1 MSPFPGRFTWAG
13 KTVLVTGATGSF
25 GRRFVEVLRA
35 EQALRRIVIFSRDEQ
50 KQHEM
55 QQTLPESDSVRYQ
68 IGSVRDVARLQVAF
82 DGVDVVVHAAAMKQI
97 PMCESNAAEAVLTNV
112 MGARYVIEAAIA
124 QGVGRV
130 LNLSTDKAVK
140 PVSAYGASK
149 LLAEKL
155 FLEVPSAREG
165 RPPLFATVRYG
176 NVVGTRGSVIP
187 VFRRQRAAGVVT
199 VTDPRMTRFWITRD
213 EGVRFVIRCIEQ
225 LRGGEI
231 FVPKVPSAGIG
242 DLVETVAAGCR
253 VERIGVRPGERLH
266 EVLVSED
273 ESRFAR
279 EFPDMFVLRPGG
291 WSASDGAEGRPLP
304 DGYAYT
310 SDGTAR
316 RLRLEELKAMVEEGD
331 ESMRRA
337 TDATGR
343 GVVGRG

>member
-1 MSPFPGRFTWAG
+1 MSPSPSRFSWAG
-13 KTVLVTGATGSF
+13 KRVLVTGATGSF

-35 EQALRRIVIFSRDEQ
+35 EQAPRRIVIFSRDEQ

-82 DGVDVVVHAAAMKQI
+82 DGVDVVVHAAAMKQV
-97 PMCESNAAEAVLTNV
+97 PMCERNAAEAVLTNV

-124 QGVGRV
+124 QGVERV

-140 PVSAYGASK
+140 PASAYGATK

-155 FLEVPSAREG
+155 FLEAAAAREG
-165 RPPLFATVRYG
+165 RPPLFGTVRYG

-187 VFRRQRAAGVVT
+187 VFRRQRASGVVT

-225 LRGGEI
+225 LRGGEV
-231 FVPKVPSAGIG
+231 FVPKVPGAGIR
-242 DLVETVAAGCR
+242 DLVETVAPECR
-253 VERIGVRPGERLH
+253 LERIGIRPGEKLH
-266 EVLVSED
+266 EILVSED
-273 ESRFAR
+273 ESRFGR
-279 EFPDMFVLRPGG
+279 EFADMFILRPEG
-291 WSASDGAEGRPLP
+291 WNPSDGAEGRPLP

-316 RLRLEELKAMVEEGD
+316 QLTRDELRALVEEDAG
-331 ESMRRA
+331 A
-337 TDATGR
+337 T
-343 GVVGRG
+343 V